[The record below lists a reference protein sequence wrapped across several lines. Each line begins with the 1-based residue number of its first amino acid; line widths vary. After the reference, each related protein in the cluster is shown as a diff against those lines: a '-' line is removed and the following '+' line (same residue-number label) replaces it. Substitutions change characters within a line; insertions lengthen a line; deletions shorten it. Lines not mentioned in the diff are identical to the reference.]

1 MLLINAN
8 PAGTETLKN
17 LVLPGVGHFT
27 IADAANVKESDLG
40 NNFFITAESLGQSR
54 AQVAARLLLELN
66 PDVKGKALQL
76 DVGEILATAEGGNLD
91 FLSSFSLVIASQLTQ
106 GQERRLSVL
115 CTHLQSPLLLL
126 KSVGLLASLRV
137 YAPEHR
143 VVESK
148 PADKEV
154 LDLHMINPF
163 PELRAFADTFDLA
176 SLDDMAHAHVPYVV
190 LLVKLLDMWKGQH
203 NGQLPAS
210 FADKTAFKATI
221 KAASR
226 NYFNEMNFQEAFNN
240 SYLSYADDTP
250 ETTLAILADP
260 KASGNGPSSP
270 IFWTAAEAVAS
281 FRAEHGAL
289 PLSGALP
296 DMTSTTDSYIQLQVI
311 YQTKAKQ
318 DLEQVRAKVVQ
329 ITGQALHEVDEEFLA
344 LFTRNLKTLDL
355 LRYRTLEE
363 ELTAAL
369 TDDLTNDLDETP
381 PMVEWYVGL
390 RAREVFRERE
400 GRYPGQT
407 DYQSDAVQ
415 LEVDGKGVATQLGL
429 DPSVFSGEAALE
441 VARYGEAELHGV
453 SALLGGVASQEAV
466 KLITRQFTPINN
478 TFIYSAVRSKGVVYQ
493 L

>member
-1 MLLINAN
+1 M
-8 PAGTETLKN
+8 
-17 LVLPGVGHFT
+17 
-27 IADAANVKESDLG
+27 G

-54 AQVAARLLLELN
+54 AEVATRLLLELN
-66 PDVKGKALQL
+66 PDVQGKAVQL
-76 DVGEILATAEGGNLD
+76 DAGEILATAESGDLT
-91 FLSSFSLVIASQLTQ
+91 FLSSFSLVIASQLPQ
-106 GQERRLSVL
+106 GQERKLSSL
-115 CTHLQSPLLLL
+115 CTHLQIPFLLL

-154 LDLHMINPF
+154 LDLHLISPF

-176 SLDDMAHAHVPYVV
+176 SLDDMSHCHVPYVV
-190 LLVKLLDMWKGQH
+190 LLVKLLDLWKGQH
-203 NGQLPAS
+203 DGQLPAS
-210 FADKTAFKATI
+210 FSDKTAFKATI

-240 SYLSYADDTP
+240 AYLSYADDTP

-260 KASGNGPSSP
+260 KATGNGPSSP
-270 IFWTAAEAVAS
+270 LFWTAAEAVAS
-281 FRAEHGAL
+281 FRAEHSDL

-296 DMTSTTDSYIQLQVI
+296 DMTSTTDSYIQLQTI

-318 DLEQVRAKVVQ
+318 DLQQVRAKVVQ
-329 ITGQALHEVDEEFLA
+329 ILGRGLSDEEEEFLA

-363 ELTAAL
+363 ELTATR

-400 GRYPGQT
+400 GRYPGLS
-407 DYQSDAVQ
+407 DYQSDAIQ
-415 LEVDGKGVATQLGL
+415 LEVDGKGIATQLGL
-429 DPSVFSGEAALE
+429 DSGVFSAEAALE
-441 VARYGEAELHGV
+441 MARYGEAELHGV

-466 KLITRQFTPINN
+466 KLLTRQFTPINN